1 MTDQYLRREITRLV
15 NSRPDG
21 ITIRDVASELN
32 MLDDIRTRKPGPFE
46 RDDEFEY
53 PFDATPSAVGRIA
66 SRLCRDGDISCL
78 GPIGDHFGNTV
89 LSSILMPRLT
99 GLPPID
105 RTEYEVFA

>member
-1 MTDQYLRREITRLV
+1 MDKFLRKNITDIV

-32 MLDDIRTRKPGPFE
+32 MLDDARTQKREPFE

-53 PFDATPSAVGRIA
+53 PFDATPAAVGRIA

-78 GPIGDHFGNTV
+78 GPIGDCFGNTV
-89 LSSILMPRLT
+89 LSSILIPRLT

-105 RTEYEVFA
+105 RTELEVFA

>member
-1 MTDQYLRREITRLV
+1 MDKFLRKNITDIV
-15 NSRPDG
+15 NARPDG
-21 ITIRDVASELN
+21 ITVRDVASQLS
-32 MLDDIRTRKPGPFE
+32 MLDDNRTRKPKPFG

-53 PFDATPSAVGRIA
+53 PFDATPAAVGRIA

-78 GPIGDHFGNTV
+78 GPIGDHFGNVV

-105 RTEYEVFA
+105 RTELEVFA